1 MEKDCSFKQ
10 GEGLTGRLTFHQRS
24 EGGKGGNMHISRKQ
38 VFHEEATALKAM
50 RQEGHGGVCRD
61 REKTNET
68 RAEE

>member
-1 MEKDCSFKQ
+1 
-10 GEGLTGRLTFHQRS
+10 
-24 EGGKGGNMHISRKQ
+24 MHISRKQ

-68 RAEE
+68 GAEE